1 MLDFPASY
9 VSLGECTTPICSF
22 GRIPMVKI
30 SCDFRQKLPKRS
42 DPKNVGIQDL
52 SSQTYNGNV
61 TQTNS
66 YDWLGFKITEKS
78 TRTQTDHNSNF
89 FRAMNH
95 FAHQARK
102 ITLWSS
108 QNIWNQ
114 QQNRVRGLHEPQE
127 QQTPQSYI
135 RHWQTHSWGQL
146 FLKWMGLPL
155 IYMETKNCQH
165 NSFVHVYSNSD
176 F

>member
-1 MLDFPASY
+1 
-9 VSLGECTTPICSF
+9 
-22 GRIPMVKI
+22 MVNI
-30 SCDFRQKLPKRS
+30 SCDFRQKLPEKS

-61 TQTNS
+61 TQTIPMI
-66 YDWLGFKITEKS
+66 DWGLKSQKNQHTRKLITTTPTFS
-78 TRTQTDHNSNF
+78 G
-89 FRAMNH
+89 AMNH

-108 QNIWNQ
+108 QLIIWNQ

-165 NSFVHVYSNSD
+165 NSFAHI
-176 F
+176 